1 MSVPANRLAGLD
13 GAALDAVVIGGGMAG
28 AGVARDLALR
38 GASVALFEKGDFASG
53 TSSKS
58 SKLIHGGLRYLELG
72 DFKLVRESLRE
83 KRTLERLAPHLVRP
97 LPFLVPIY
105 RGAPRGLITVRIGM
119 WLYDLL
125 TPGKTT
131 ERYRVLRPVDA
142 LTMEPSVRAEDLRGA
157 GYYFDDL
164 LLYPERLCLENVLS
178 AARHGARTFNYCEV
192 EEFVPGRR
200 GIDGVKVR
208 DLLSGQ
214 VQLVRAATIVNCA
227 GPWVDRV
234 RAMAKVADRSPRVV
248 RTTKGIHCLLPRM
261 TDRAVYLSARDE
273 RMIFVI
279 PWREFSLV
287 GTTDTDF
294 EGDPDRL
301 WATREEVTYLLEE
314 VAKVLPDKRA
324 TFENVSYTYAGVRPL
339 SFEPGAP
346 ASRVSREHKVIPEGP
361 DGRFFSVTG
370 TKLTC
375 FRSLAEDVGNRV
387 MRVLGRGLAP
397 RTARLTLDGVDEEV
411 GKIEARVWMDVSEE
425 MAATGLSRGT
435 LRTLVETYGR
445 AYPRVLE
452 LGRKLPDGFERLCP
466 SNPEIVA
473 QLHHALREELAVSL
487 QDVLLRRTG
496 IGQSRC
502 QGLDCAE
509 PIAARMAAAAASG
522 SAHDAAPPRRRGR
535 PPLAS
540 AARGGAGAGGR
551 PGLARRALGAAAGPG
566 RGRAGLARVQPRGPG
581 GPGQAERPA
590 LHRPLPRLRRGGRDR
605 LQDRQPVRDHHL
617 HPQLGQAGALRPL
630 RGDRQERGVRE
641 ATVAARRFPAAR
653 QWCYSSER
661 RRGRRENVTAAQPD
675 RDTESLP

>member
-13 GAALDAVVIGGGMAG
+13 GATLDAVVIGGGMAG

-83 KRTLERLAPHLVRP
+83 KKTLERLAPHLIRP
-97 LPFLVPIY
+97 LPFLVPVY
-105 RGAPRGLITVRIGM
+105 RGAARGLITVRIGM

-125 TPGKTT
+125 TPGKST

-142 LTMEPSVRAEDLRGA
+142 LAMEPSVRAEDLRGA

-200 GIDGVKVR
+200 GIEGVKVR

-214 VQLVRAATIVNCA
+214 VQLVRAAAVVNCA
-227 GPWVDRV
+227 GPWVDRL

-261 TDRAVYLSARDE
+261 TDRAVYLSTHDE

-301 WATREEVTYLLEE
+301 WATREEVTYLLGE

-324 TFENVSYTYAGVRPL
+324 TFDNVSYTYAGVRPL
-339 SFEPGAP
+339 SFEPGAS
-346 ASRVSREHKVIPEGP
+346 ASKVSREHKVIPEGP
-361 DGRFFSVTG
+361 DGRFLSVTG

-375 FRSLAEDVGNRV
+375 FRSLAEDVGDRV
-387 MRVLGRGLAP
+387 MRLLGRREPP
-397 RTARLTLDGVDEEV
+397 RTARLTLDGADEEV

-473 QLHHALREELAVSL
+473 QLHHAVREEMAVSL
-487 QDVLLRRTG
+487 QDLLLRRTG

-509 PIAARMAAAAASG
+509 PIAARMAELGGWSKRRL
-522 SAHDAAPPRRRGR
+522 DAELEAY
-535 PPLAS
+535 S
-540 AARGGAGAGGR
+540 QH
-551 PGLARRALGAAAGPG
+551 
-566 RGRAGLARVQPRGPG
+566 V
-581 GPGQAERPA
+581 ERS
-590 LHRPLPRLRRGGRDR
+590 
-605 LQDRQPVRDHHL
+605 
-617 HPQLGQAGALRPL
+617 
-630 RGDRQERGVRE
+630 
-641 ATVAARRFPAAR
+641 RRFR
-653 QWCYSSER
+653 QR
-661 RRGRRENVTAAQPD
+661 
-675 RDTESLP
+675 

>member
-83 KRTLERLAPHLVRP
+83 KKTLERLAPHLVRP

-105 RGAPRGLITVRIGM
+105 RGAARGLITVRIGM

-131 ERYRVLRPVDA
+131 ERYRVLRPVEA
-142 LTMEPSVRAEDLRGA
+142 LAMEPSVRAEDLRGA

-178 AARHGARTFNYCEV
+178 AARHGARAFNYCEV
-192 EEFVPGRR
+192 EEFVSGRR
-200 GIDGVKVR
+200 GIEGVKVR

-214 VQLVRAATIVNCA
+214 VQLVRATAMVNCA
-227 GPWVDRV
+227 GPWVDRL

-261 TDRAVYLSARDE
+261 TDRAVYLSTRDE

-324 TFENVSYTYAGVRPL
+324 TFDNVSYTYAGVRPL
-339 SFEPGAP
+339 SFEPGAS

-361 DGRFFSVTG
+361 DGRFLSVTG

-375 FRSLAEDVGNRV
+375 FRSLAEDVGDRV
-387 MRVLGRGLAP
+387 MRLLGRGEPP
-397 RTARLTLDGVDEEV
+397 RTARLTLDGADEEV

-473 QLHHALREELAVSL
+473 QLHHAVREELAVSL

-509 PIAARMAAAAASG
+509 PIAARMAELGGWS
-522 SAHDAAPPRRRGR
+522 RRR
-535 PPLAS
+535 LD
-540 AARGGAGAGGR
+540 
-551 PGLARRALGAAAGPG
+551 
-566 RGRAGLARVQPRGPG
+566 
-581 GPGQAERPA
+581 AELEA
-590 LHRPLPRLRRGGRDR
+590 YSQH
-605 LQDRQPVRDHHL
+605 V
-617 HPQLGQAGALRPL
+617 
-630 RGDRQERGVRE
+630 ERS
-641 ATVAARRFPAAR
+641 RRFR
-653 QWCYSSER
+653 QR
-661 RRGRRENVTAAQPD
+661 
-675 RDTESLP
+675 

>member
-1 MSVPANRLAGLD
+1 VSVPANRLAGLD

-83 KRTLERLAPHLVRP
+83 KKTLERLAPHLVRP

-131 ERYRVLRPVDA
+131 ERYRVLQPVDA

-178 AARHGARTFNYCEV
+178 AARHGARAFNYCEV
-192 EEFVPGRR
+192 EEFVHGRR
-200 GIDGVKVR
+200 GIEGVKVR

-324 TFENVSYTYAGVRPL
+324 TFDNVSYTYAGVRPL
-339 SFEPGAP
+339 SFEPGAS
-346 ASRVSREHKVIPEGP
+346 ASKVSRDHKVIPEGP

-387 MRVLGRGLAP
+387 MRALGRDQAP
-397 RTARLTLDGVDEEV
+397 RTARLTLDGADEEV

-509 PIAARMAAAAASG
+509 SIAARMAELGGWS
-522 SAHDAAPPRRRGR
+522 RRR
-535 PPLAS
+535 LD
-540 AARGGAGAGGR
+540 
-551 PGLARRALGAAAGPG
+551 
-566 RGRAGLARVQPRGPG
+566 
-581 GPGQAERPA
+581 AELEA
-590 LHRPLPRLRRGGRDR
+590 YSQH
-605 LQDRQPVRDHHL
+605 V
-617 HPQLGQAGALRPL
+617 
-630 RGDRQERGVRE
+630 ERS
-641 ATVAARRFPAAR
+641 RRFR
-653 QWCYSSER
+653 QR
-661 RRGRRENVTAAQPD
+661 A
-675 RDTESLP
+675 